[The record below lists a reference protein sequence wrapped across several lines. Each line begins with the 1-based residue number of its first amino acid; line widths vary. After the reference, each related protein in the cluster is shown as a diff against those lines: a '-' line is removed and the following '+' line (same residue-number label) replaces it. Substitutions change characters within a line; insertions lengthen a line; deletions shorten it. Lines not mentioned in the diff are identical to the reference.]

1 MSPAP
6 IRTRLGIVL
15 VILALWL
22 QALAPG
28 AALRLTA
35 PDPVAGA
42 LAHAIICGPGAP
54 AAVASEDGMPGPCAS
69 CPFCA
74 GIATAPLVPAGPQVA
89 RAARWHAVAW
99 ATPPPTPSLR
109 RPRPSGQPRAPP
121 IPS

>member
-1 MSPAP
+1 MSSPP
-6 IRTRLGIVL
+6 IRARLGIVL

-35 PDPVAGA
+35 PDP
-42 LAHAIICGPGAP
+42 LAHAVICGHGAQ

-69 CPFCA
+69 CPFCT

-89 RAARWHAVAW
+89 RAARWRAVAW
-99 ATPPPTPSLR
+99 APPPPPPPHR
-109 RPRPSGQPRAPP
+109 RARPTGQPRAPP
-121 IPS
+121 NPS